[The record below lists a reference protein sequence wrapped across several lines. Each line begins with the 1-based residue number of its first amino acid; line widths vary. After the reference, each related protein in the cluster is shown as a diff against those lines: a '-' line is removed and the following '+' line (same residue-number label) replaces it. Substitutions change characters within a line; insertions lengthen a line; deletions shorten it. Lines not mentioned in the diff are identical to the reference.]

1 MIGLITAFEYRRMF
15 LSPLAWALIGGLQF
29 ILALL
34 FLVFLENFITEL
46 QPKLAA
52 IADAPGATDTII
64 APTLIWAGILWL
76 GVMPVLTMRSFSEE
90 RLYQRQ
96 ALLMSS
102 PVSITEIVLG
112 KYLGLLLFLVTALA
126 PLLLTASSLS
136 LGTSL
141 DWGKLAAGFLGLFL
155 MLASFAAAGLF
166 LSSLSRQPAMAAAL
180 SYGFLALLFVFY
192 ISAKTQ
198 GSDSVLFLYL
208 SHFGHFVSLSS
219 GLVHSSD
226 ILYFLLFSAG
236 FLILTVQRLDSERR
250 NG

>member
-1 MIGLITAFEYRRMF
+1 VIGFIARFEYRRLF
-15 LSPLAWALIGGLQF
+15 LSPLAWTLIAGLQF

-46 QPKLAA
+46 QPKLAV

-64 APTLIWAGILWL
+64 APMLIWAGILWL
-76 GVMPVLTMRSFSEE
+76 GVMPLLTMRSFSEE

-96 ALLMSS
+96 ALLMSA
-102 PVSITEIVLG
+102 PVSITEMVLG
-112 KYLGLLLFLVTALA
+112 KYLGLLLFLLTALL
-126 PLLLTASSLS
+126 PLLITAASLS

-141 DWGKLAAGFLGLFL
+141 DWGKLGAGFLGLFL
-155 MLASFAAAGLF
+155 MLASFSAAGLF
-166 LSSLSRQPAMAAAL
+166 LSTLSRQPALAAGL
-180 SYGFLALLFVFY
+180 SYGLLALLFVFY
-192 ISAKTQ
+192 VSGKSQ
-198 GSDSVLFLYL
+198 GSESALFVYL
-208 SHFGHFVSLSS
+208 SHFGHFLSLNS

-226 ILYFLLFSAG
+226 VLYFLLFAAG